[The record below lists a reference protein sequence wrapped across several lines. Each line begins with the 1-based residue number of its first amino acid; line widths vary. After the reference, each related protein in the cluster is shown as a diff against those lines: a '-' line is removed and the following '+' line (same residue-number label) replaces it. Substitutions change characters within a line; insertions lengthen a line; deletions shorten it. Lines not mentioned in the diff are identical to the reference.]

1 MHLIML
7 GVCYAFNYH
16 PKWCYRNS
24 LCLFVE
30 FAPPLS
36 EKYFTLTN
44 SFWSTM
50 ILCFVCVRP
59 CRYDGI
65 AFLLPLNINQE
76 NYQLFELDRKDAE
89 DFIRRKNWKLK
100 LVDVIIWLI
109 IINGVFLANTMEIIR
124 KSLMVNYNP
133 FWVIFW
139 NLLFLYWVL
148 HTTTNL
154 HQTPIIFT
162 IIQDYLNR
170 KQKAI
175 ERKIHELNEKL
186 LRRSVNLTY
195 AYNKFIEINHLQIL
209 FEITFQQ
216 YNNRMRRYLSILFIF
231 LTILITYLFYILFLS
246 GLPIDYVPIYAILC
260 SSHIGLMALLIISC
274 GRIASL
280 DKRFNHN
287 NQTMLQRITNRQ
299 RKHINRMRNVT
310 DKFVLWK
317 EEFKYSNVMACM
329 SRRPLGFTLIN
340 GYLVT
345 TETLFD
351 QFRNVST
358 FFFLIFGSSYM
369 SP

>member
-1 MHLIML
+1 
-7 GVCYAFNYH
+7 
-16 PKWCYRNS
+16 
-24 LCLFVE
+24 
-30 FAPPLS
+30 
-36 EKYFTLTN
+36 
-44 SFWSTM
+44 
-50 ILCFVCVRP
+50 
-59 CRYDGI
+59 
-65 AFLLPLNINQE
+65 
-76 NYQLFELDRKDAE
+76 
-89 DFIRRKNWKLK
+89 
-100 LVDVIIWLI
+100 
-109 IINGVFLANTMEIIR
+109 
-124 KSLMVNYNP
+124 MVNYNP

-154 HQTPIIFT
+154 HQTPIILT

-186 LRRSVNLTY
+186 LRRS
-195 AYNKFIEINHLQIL
+195 
-209 FEITFQQ
+209 ITFQQ

-317 EEFKYSNVMACM
+317 EEFKYTNVMACM

-345 TETLFD
+345 TETLLDNSSVQIRF
-351 QFRNVST
+351 
-358 FFFLIFGSSYM
+358 IFNKNKK
-369 SP
+369 